1 MKLLI
6 DEDIFKNGE
15 SERYPNKDEDMIFLD
30 SKRGEGVEYFIKEVV
45 YIDPRYGFGSNSDMI
60 NQLEQDGYSEI
71 YINNDNPD
79 IEAKFSKSV
88 NIGSIE
94 WDDMNMYYSTESMDF
109 WDNMTVNMKELF
121 KSHILD
127 GASMSSL
134 SFFIEHEL
142 NEVPESFK
150 KFLNDYIDTKDVEFI
165 DVKKLM
171 KNSLEKIETSQNGIK
186 KREGKIISND

>member
-79 IEAKFSKSV
+79 IEAQFSKSV

-109 WDNMTVNMKELF
+109 EDNMSVNMKELF

-134 SFFIEHEL
+134 SFLL
-142 NEVPESFK
+142 NMN
-150 KFLNDYIDTKDVEFI
+150 LTKYRKV
-165 DVKKLM
+165 L
-171 KNSLEKIETSQNGIK
+171 KNS
-186 KREGKIISND
+186 